1 MLWSAARA
9 GLYCR
14 GLVAPLA
21 RRALALPVVGVQ
33 VGPARS
39 VAREAPAADR
49 LTAWYS
55 GRGWCFKTFGSS
67 CYVFRF

>member
-1 MLWSAARA
+1 MDVSTMLWSAARA

-39 VAREAPAADR
+39 A
-49 LTAWYS
+49 
-55 GRGWCFKTFGSS
+55 
-67 CYVFRF
+67 

>member
-1 MLWSAARA
+1 MDVSTMLWSAARA

-14 GLVAPLA
+14 VLVAPLA

-39 VAREAPAADR
+39 A
-49 LTAWYS
+49 
-55 GRGWCFKTFGSS
+55 
-67 CYVFRF
+67 